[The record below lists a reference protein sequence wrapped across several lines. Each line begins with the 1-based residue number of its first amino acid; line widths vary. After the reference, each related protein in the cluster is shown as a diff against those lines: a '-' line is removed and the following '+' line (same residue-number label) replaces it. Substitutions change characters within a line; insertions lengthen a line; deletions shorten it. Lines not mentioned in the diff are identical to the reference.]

1 MTPSKTD
8 QTEHVYELEPVETV
22 RITVPESRLIATR
35 FLPGEIVKKGSI
47 LYKVLEIK
55 FVKDNEGKV
64 VLRYVVRDELST
76 QREFDDSEVEKGD
89 QQAWFPMQDRESG
102 RQ

>member
-1 MTPSKTD
+1 MTPSTND

-47 LYKVLEIK
+47 LYEVLEIK
-55 FVKDNEGKV
+55 FVRDNEGKM
-64 VLRYVVRDELST
+64 VLKYVVRDELST
-76 QREFDDSEVEKGD
+76 RREFNDSEVEKGD
-89 QQAWFPMQDRESG
+89 QQAWFPMDN
-102 RQ
+102 